1 MGERVRTLDA
11 LIDVAFNFSA
21 GLAGTHSHRQ
31 IARIREEA
39 PMGGGVPYNCGMSPA
54 DPTQLDPDFH
64 AYDLIGDVHGCADAL
79 FALLDGMGYRKM
91 HGVWRHPER
100 IALFTGDLID
110 RGPAVRETV
119 LRVRDMMDAGAA
131 QVVLGNHEY
140 NLAGWFFQ
148 APPDSGREW
157 LRPHTQRN
165 ERGLAET
172 LDAFAGHPGDL
183 AATLAWIHAMP
194 LWLESPALRVIHACW
209 DEALMAQFRA
219 AHDERV
225 LDRSLARAACYPGS
239 LPRRFLDRILNGT
252 ELELPEAR
260 VMRGRDG
267 LQRRFFRTA
276 FWTRAAE
283 TLGDVA
289 FQPDPLPQDIQ
300 VQALDE
306 DARERLLSYPV
317 DAPPVFFG
325 HYWRS
330 GTPALQAHNVCCLDY
345 SMVLGGRLVAYR
357 FDGERELDPDRFT
370 WIELPPAQ

>member
-1 MGERVRTLDA
+1 MGE
-11 LIDVAFNFSA
+11 
-21 GLAGTHSHRQ
+21 
-31 IARIREEA
+31 
-39 PMGGGVPYNCGMSPA
+39 GVPYNRGMSRA

-79 FALLDGMGYRKM
+79 FALLDGMGYRKV

-119 LRVRDMMDAGAA
+119 LRVREMMDVDAA
-131 QVVLGNHEY
+131 RVVLGNHEY

-148 APPDSGREW
+148 APKDSGRAW
-157 LRPHTQRN
+157 LRPHTERN
-165 ERGLAET
+165 KCGLSET
-172 LDAFAGHPGDL
+172 LEAFANHPGDL
-183 AATLAWIHAMP
+183 EATLAWIHAMP
-194 LWLESPALRVIHACW
+194 LWLESPRLRVIHACW
-209 DEALMAQFRA
+209 DDALMARFLA
-219 AHDERV
+219 GHDDRV
-225 LDRSLARAACYPGS
+225 LSSSLARVACYRGS
-239 LPRRFLDRILNGT
+239 LARRFLDRILNGT
-252 ELELPEAR
+252 ELELPEDR

-289 FQPDPLPQDIQ
+289 FQPDPLPDDIHTR
-300 VQALDE
+300 ALDE
-306 DARERLLSYPV
+306 EARARVLSYPA

-330 GTPALQAHNVCCLDY
+330 GTPALQADNVCCLDY
-345 SMVLGGRLVAYR
+345 SMVLGGRLMAYR
-357 FDGERELDPDRFT
+357 FDGERRLDPERFT
-370 WIELPPAQ
+370 WIERPPSL